1 MKNKLRESSPRNL
14 SSDKNIINSK
24 EFSMIVQRIYDK
36 EFLDTFINIL
46 NYSKKEFFENIS
58 SRIKNFLS
66 EQYNNELIGNEKLL
80 ILINSYDKQYEQKYK
95 TYLEELNQFIEKY
108 KQNKNNGIKD
118 KYITNFRKHCSKTED
133 YAKHNCNQKNKKG
146 NFVPIYIQTQLKY
159 VFCVECH
166 KVFLSNKFISFCNKC
181 EIEYYSNI
189 LDKNENK
196 NLLPATWENYHCKC
210 TINQKINCQ
219 NCNCIF
225 YVDCKYNILKCLKCK
240 NYRSPRNME
249 NTCSIC
255 NRKYSSEILIYNPL
269 EKDHL
274 YDLLNNAIITK
285 NRARPS
291 KLPCCS
297 NVNISNIKFYHNN
310 SCKGILYLVQFKK
323 NLTIICEKCKQ
334 FYYYDK
340 FVWTCP
346 SCGEEFKEEKLDSKI
361 SSGSSKNNI
370 EIPKKNY
377 LEDKYSKY
385 MRKKEKSMPNV
396 IALANE
402 KKINNSQRNNNS
414 NSKNDS
420 NYEAYSSKNTDRK
433 NRKEFS
439 VDFKNYEN
447 NELKDFSPLK
457 SGRKNVFSN
466 KNEITPMKIINN
478 ENNSRL
484 DLALKYVNTRN
495 KPFID
500 KIEFASD
507 NKTPKVYNINN
518 SKQKYL
524 NNNASQKDSEC
535 ESNEHIPFLNNNNS
549 VMEYKINSDKFFGRQ
564 MLQDVKSDSTND
576 TYRHIIKKN
585 DKDKYKVNNYLII
598 NRDVKFNFFMNQINK
613 MTDEKEKNYENIYNN
628 YTNNS
633 KKNIKNNYNNN
644 TNSSKNNINAKNNY
658 NNNTNNN
665 KNSSGTNSNSN
676 IKKEVIIKNE
686 SSKILP
692 HRKNMNEM
700 RDSNISNGYNK
711 KDLHLS
717 EIKNNGQQN
726 QSLTKDENPFDKY
739 TSPKYKMRNII
750 VNNNN
755 NNDKYKDNQNLIKK
769 MEDNN
774 KIKVNKRCLD
784 RDRDKGKEKIKS
796 SSREKVIILKDER
809 PKKINYSPKVR
820 KNEHMRINLNSK
832 KFDSSSSIKK
842 IEIDLTE
849 NKNEK
854 KNEVNYEL
862 KNKFQNYKF
871 YKKKMNES
879 QPQPPSQSQSQN
891 VVEEKEKSHYDEKDE
906 RKKLLKDIEEA
917 KKEMEKNK
925 PDDIIE
931 FKDIDF
937 KKDLPIEDPY
947 LLNHPDSLAKM
958 QKDLKRIIFKCHLPL
973 FDPNCY
979 HIEKKIGEGTYGAI
993 FQVMNLKT
1001 KKKYAMKKIIT
1012 NNLLSLK
1019 FLKSEFE
1026 ITYENIH
1033 PHILNIYGI
1042 NLKCFDSNT
1051 FSLCVLM
1058 DLAETDWDL
1067 SINERYKTHKNYTEQ
1082 ELISILKQLTSA
1094 LIYLQKEKK
1103 IAHRDIKPENVLIF
1117 KNNIYKLA
1125 DFGEAKA
1132 AKANNKI
1139 NTLRGTDIYMSPLL
1153 YNGLKSSKE
1162 DVQHNLY
1169 KSDVFSLGYTLL
1181 YAITFHYDL
1190 LNELRDLNDYDKI
1203 KNILYERLKPR
1214 FSDNFIELILRMI
1227 NPDEKS
1233 RIDFI
1238 GLDKLI
1244 KELL

>member
-14 SSDKNIINSK
+14 SSDKNLINSK

-66 EQYNNELIGNEKLL
+66 EQYNSEMNGNEKLL
-80 ILINSYDKQYEQKYK
+80 ILINSFDKQYEQKYK
-95 TYLEELNQFIEKY
+95 AYLEELNQFIEKY

-146 NFVPIYIQTQLKY
+146 NFVPVYIQAQLKY
-159 VFCVECH
+159 VFCIECH
-166 KVFLSNKFISFCNKC
+166 KVFLSNKFSSYCNKC
-181 EIEYYSNI
+181 GIDYYSNI

-219 NCNCIF
+219 NCNGIF

-249 NTCSIC
+249 NTCSVC
-255 NRKYSSEILIYNPL
+255 NKKYASEILIFNPL

-291 KLPCCS
+291 KLPCCT
-297 NVNISNIKFYHNN
+297 NINISNIKFYHNS
-310 SCKGILYLVQFKK
+310 SCKGILYLVQFKT
-323 NLTIICEKCKQ
+323 NLTVICEKCKQ
-334 FYYYDK
+334 FFYYDK

-361 SSGSSKNNI
+361 SSASSKNNI

-385 MRKKEKSMPNV
+385 MRKKEKSVPNV

-402 KKINNSQRNNNS
+402 KYVNNKRNNNS

-433 NRKEFS
+433 NRKDFS
-439 VDFKNYEN
+439 VDFKNYQNNEN

-466 KNEITPMKIINN
+466 KNDITPMKSSNN
-478 ENNSRL
+478 EINSRV
-484 DLALKYVNTRN
+484 DLALKYINTRN
-495 KPFID
+495 KQFID
-500 KIEFASD
+500 KKEFVSD
-507 NKTPKVYNINN
+507 NKNPKVYNVNN
-518 SKQKYL
+518 LKQRYL
-524 NNNASQKDSEC
+524 NNNVSQKDSEC

-549 VMEYKINSDKFFGRQ
+549 VIEYKINSDKFFGRQ

-585 DKDKYKVNNYLII
+585 DNDKYKINNYLII

-613 MTDEKEKNYENIYNN
+613 MTDEKEKNYANIYNN
-628 YTNNS
+628 YTNSS

-644 TNSSKNNINAKNNY
+644 TNNSKNNINAKNNY
-658 NNNTNNN
+658 KNNTNNN
-665 KNSSGTNSNSN
+665 KNSSGANSNSN
-676 IKKEVIIKNE
+676 IKKEGITKNE

-700 RDSNISNGYNK
+700 RDSNVSNGYKK

-717 EIKNNGQQN
+717 EKKNNGQQN
-726 QSLTKDENPFDKY
+726 QSLTKDENPFDKN
-739 TSPKYKMRNII
+739 TSPKYKMRNVI

-755 NNDKYKDNQNLIKK
+755 NNDKYKDNQNLVKK

-784 RDRDKGKEKIKS
+784 KDKVKEKIKS
-796 SSREKVIILKDER
+796 SSKEKVIILKDER
-809 PKKINYSPKVR
+809 PKKINYSPKVG
-820 KNEHMRINLNSK
+820 KNEHMRINLNSM

-854 KNEVNYEL
+854 KNEVNNEF

-879 QPQPPSQSQSQN
+879 LPQPPSQSQN
-891 VVEEKEKSHYDEKDE
+891 IVEEKEKSKYDEKDE
-906 RKKLLKDIEEA
+906 RKKLLKDIEQA
-917 KKEMEKNK
+917 KIEMEKNK

-931 FKDIDF
+931 YKDIDF

-947 LLNHPDSLAKM
+947 LLNHPESLAKM

-979 HIEKKIGEGTYGAI
+979 YIEKKIGEGTYGAI
-993 FQVMNLKT
+993 FQVTNLKT
-1001 KKKYAMKKIIT
+1001 KKKFAMKKIIT

-1067 SINERYKTHKNYTEQ
+1067 AINERYKTHKNYTEQ

-1094 LIYLQKEKK
+1094 LIYLQREKK

-1117 KNNIYKLA
+1117 KSNIYKLA

-1203 KNILYERLKPR
+1203 KKILYERLKPR
-1214 FSDNFIELILRMI
+1214 FSDNFIELILKMI